1 MCGVVVTGHA
11 FLSVLFFIISLG
23 LAQVTAL
30 KQFMLLIRTVKLSSS
45 NEIVQKY
52 LELHEAIRKEA
63 SAYHVY
69 LTAFFFFLLTNNGE
83 IMFEIYRAI
92 TKQPIGQTGFNTSA
106 LWNSITKQPIG
117 QTGFNTFALWNS
129 IELFGNTFLFVVV
142 LAVLGKVSSHQ
153 QLVLRLY
160 TKYIW
165 IIRDFI

>member
-52 LELHEAIRKEA
+52 LELHEAIGKEA

-83 IMFEIYRAI
+83 IMYEIYRAI

-106 LWNSITKQPIG
+106 LWNSIE
-117 QTGFNTFALWNS
+117 F
-129 IELFGNTFLFVVV
+129 FGNTFLFVVV